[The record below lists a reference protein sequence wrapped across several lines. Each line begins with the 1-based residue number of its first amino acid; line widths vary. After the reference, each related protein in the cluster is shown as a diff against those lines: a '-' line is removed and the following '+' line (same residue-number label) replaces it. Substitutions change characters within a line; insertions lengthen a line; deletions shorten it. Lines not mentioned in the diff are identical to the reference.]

1 MKGPLFYS
9 KILLFGEYGIIKDS
23 KGLSIPYN
31 FYNGALKV
39 DENPTQEAIK
49 SNASLR
55 RFVTYL
61 ENLQQEQ
68 PELVT
73 FNIEILKADVERGMY
88 FDSSI
93 PQGYGVGSSG
103 ALVAAI
109 YDKYANNKIT
119 VLENLTRDKLLQ
131 LKAIFSQMESFFHG
145 KSSGLD
151 PLNSYL
157 SIPILIN
164 SKDNIEATGI
174 PSQST
179 TGKGAV
185 FLLDSGI
192 VGETAP
198 MVNIF
203 MENLKEE
210 GFRKMLKTQFV
221 KYTDACVDN
230 FLGGDMK
237 SLFANT
243 KKLSKVVLSH
253 FKPMIP
259 EQFHSIW
266 QKGIDTND
274 YYLQLGGSGGGG
286 YILGFTEDLEKAK
299 ISLKDYDFFETHS
312 LNLENHKFLIT
323 FSYK

>member
-9 KILLFGEYGIIKDS
+9 KILLFGEYGIIQDS

-31 FYNGALKV
+31 FYNGALKK
-39 DENPTQEAIK
+39 DDNSSEIAIK
-49 SNASLR
+49 SNESLKK
-55 RFVTYL
+55 FVTYL
-61 ENLQQEQ
+61 EQLQAEQ

-73 FNIEILKADVERGMY
+73 FNLTVLKQDVNSGMY

-109 YDKYANNKIT
+109 YDKYANDKIT
-119 VLENLTRDKLLQ
+119 VLENLTREKLVQ
-131 LKAIFSQMESFFHG
+131 LKTIFAQMESFFHG

-174 PSQST
+174 PTQST
-179 TGKGAV
+179 QGKGAV

-198 MVNIF
+198 MVSIF
-203 MENLKEE
+203 MENLKDN
-210 GFRKMLKTQFV
+210 GFRTMLKSQFI
-221 KYTDACVDN
+221 KYTDACVEN
-230 FLGGDMK
+230 FLRGDVK
-237 SLFANT
+237 SLLENT
-243 KKLSKVVLSH
+243 KQLSKVVLNN

-259 EQFHSIW
+259 EQFHQIW

-274 YYLQLGGSGGGG
+274 YYLKLCGSGGGG
-286 YILGFTEDLEKAK
+286 YILGFTHDLDKAK
-299 ISLKDYDFFETHS
+299 ESLKDYK
-312 LNLENHKFLIT
+312 LEVVYNF
-323 FSYK
+323 

>member
-9 KILLFGEYGIIKDS
+9 KILLFGEYGIIEDS

-31 FYNGALKV
+31 FYNGALKT
-39 DENPTQEAIK
+39 DENTSEEAINSNK
-49 SNASLR
+49 SLERFAS
-55 RFVTYL
+55 YL
-61 ENLQQEQ
+61 SNLQIEQ
-68 PELVT
+68 PSLVQFDMET
-73 FNIEILKADVERGMY
+73 LKNDVSNGMY

-109 YDKYANNKIT
+109 YDKYASNKIT

-131 LKAIFSQMESFFHG
+131 LKNIFSNMESFFHG

-157 SIPILIN
+157 SLPILIN

-174 PSQST
+174 PTQST
-179 TGKGAV
+179 NGKGAV

-203 MENLKEE
+203 MENLKDL
-210 GFRKMLKTQFV
+210 GFRKMLKSQFI
-221 KYTDACVDN
+221 KYTDSCVEN
-230 FLGGDMK
+230 FLQGDIK

-243 KKLSKVVLSH
+243 KKLSKVVLNN

-259 EQFHSIW
+259 EQFHLLW
-266 QKGIDTND
+266 QNGIETND
-274 YYLQLGGSGGGG
+274 YYLKLCGSGGGG
-286 YILGFTEDLEKAK
+286 YILGFTQDIDKAK
-299 ISLKDYDFFETHS
+299 ISLKDYK
-312 LNLENHKFLIT
+312 LEVVYQF
-323 FSYK
+323 

>member
-9 KILLFGEYGIIKDS
+9 KILLFGEYGIIQDS

-31 FYNGALKV
+31 FYNGALKREV
-39 DENPTQEAIK
+39 NPSEEAIK
-49 SNASLR
+49 SNENLK
-55 RFVTYL
+55 RFVSYL
-61 ENLQQEQ
+61 ENLQNEQ

-73 FNIEILKADVERGMY
+73 FDLTTLKNDVATGMF

-109 YDKYANNKIT
+109 YDKYAQHKIT
-119 VLENLTRDKLLQ
+119 VLENLTREKLLK
-131 LKAIFSQMESFFHG
+131 LKMIFGQMESFFHG

-174 PSQST
+174 PTQSLE
-179 TGKGAV
+179 GNGAV

-198 MVNIF
+198 MVTIF
-203 MENLKEE
+203 MEKLKDQ
-210 GFRKMLKTQFV
+210 GFRKMLKSEFI
-221 KYTDACVDN
+221 KHTDACVEN

-243 KKLSKVVLSH
+243 KKLSKVVLNN

-259 EQFHSIW
+259 EQFHTIW
-266 QKGIDTND
+266 QKGIDSND
-274 YYLQLGGSGGGG
+274 YYLKLCGSGGGG
-286 YILGFTEDLEKAK
+286 YILGFTQDLEKARV
-299 ISLKDYDFFETHS
+299 SLKDYK
-312 LNLENHKFLIT
+312 LEVVYQF
-323 FSYK
+323 

>member
-31 FYNGALKV
+31 FYNGALKS
-39 DENPTQEAIK
+39 DGNSSDEAIK
-49 SNASLR
+49 SNHNLG
-55 RFVTYL
+55 RFVSYL
-61 ENLQQEQ
+61 EQLQTEQ

-73 FNIEILKADVERGMY
+73 FDLVNLQKDVASGMY

-109 YDKYANNKIT
+109 YDKYAQNKIT
-119 VLENLTRDKLLQ
+119 VLENLTREKLLQ
-131 LKAIFSQMESFFHG
+131 LKTIFGQMESFFHG

-164 SKDNIEATGI
+164 SQNNIEATGI
-174 PSQST
+174 PTQSL

-203 MENLKEE
+203 MENLKDQ
-210 GFRKMLKTQFV
+210 GFRTMLKTQFI
-221 KYTDACVDN
+221 KHTDACVEN

-237 SLFANT
+237 SLFENT
-243 KKLSKVVLSH
+243 KKLSKVVLSN

-259 EQFHSIW
+259 EQFHGIW

-274 YYLQLGGSGGGG
+274 YYLKLCGSGGGG

-299 ISLKDYDFFETHS
+299 ISLKDYK
-312 LNLENHKFLIT
+312 LEVVYQF
-323 FSYK
+323 

>member
-39 DENPTQEAIK
+39 AETPAEASEK
-49 SNASLR
+49 SNQSLK
-55 RFVTYL
+55 RFTTYL
-61 ENLQQEQ
+61 QNIN
-68 PELVT
+68 PELVSFDMAT
-73 FNIEILKADVERGMY
+73 LQKDVDSGMY

-109 YDKYANNKIT
+109 YDKYAEHKIT
-119 VLENLTRDKLLQ
+119 VLENLTREKLLK
-131 LKAIFSQMESFFHG
+131 LKAIFSEMESFFHG

-174 PSQST
+174 PSQKT
-179 TGKGAV
+179 DGKGAV

-198 MVNIF
+198 MVSIF
-203 MENLKEE
+203 MENMKQE
-210 GFRKMLKTQFV
+210 GFRRMLKNQFI
-221 KYTDACVDN
+221 KHTDACVDD
-230 FLGGDMK
+230 FLKGDIK
-237 SLFANT
+237 SLFSNT
-243 KKLSKVVLSH
+243 KKLSKVVLNH

-259 EQFHSIW
+259 LEFHELW
-266 QKGIDTND
+266 KKGIETND
-274 YYLQLGGSGGGG
+274 YYLKLCGSGGGG
-286 YILGFTEDLEKAK
+286 YILGFTEDINRAK
-299 ISLKDYDFFETHS
+299 LALK
-312 LNLENHKFLIT
+312 NHKLEVVYNF
-323 FSYK
+323 

>member
-9 KILLFGEYGIIKDS
+9 KILLFGEYGIIQDS

-31 FYNGALKV
+31 FYNGALKS
-39 DENPTQEAIK
+39 DENPSEEAIA
-49 SNASLR
+49 SNGHLK
-55 RFVTYL
+55 RFVAHLKNL
-61 ENLQQEQ
+61 EIEQ
-68 PELVT
+68 PDLVQFDLVT
-73 FNIEILKADVERGMY
+73 LEADVTNGMY

-109 YDKYANNKIT
+109 YDKYAQNKIT
-119 VLENLTRDKLLQ
+119 VLENLTREKLLE
-131 LKAIFSQMESFFHG
+131 LKTIFSQMESFFHG

-174 PSQST
+174 PTQSLD
-179 TGKGAV
+179 GKGAV
-185 FLLDSGI
+185 FLIDSGI

-203 MENLKEE
+203 MENLKDQ
-210 GFRKMLKTQFV
+210 GFRNMLKTQFV
-221 KYTDACVDN
+221 KYTDSCVEN

-259 EQFHSIW
+259 EEFHAIW
-266 QKGIDTND
+266 QKEST
-274 YYLQLGGSGGGG
+274 L
-286 YILGFTEDLEKAK
+286 T
-299 ISLKDYDFFETHS
+299 
-312 LNLENHKFLIT
+312 IT
-323 FSYK
+323 I

>member
-31 FYNGALKV
+31 FYKGALKV
-39 DENPTQEAIK
+39 SEKPSEEAVK
-49 SNASLR
+49 SNASLS
-55 RFVTYL
+55 RFVFYL
-61 ENLQQEQ
+61 ENLQKEQ
-68 PELVT
+68 SDLVT
-73 FNIEILKADVERGMY
+73 FDLDALHKDVANGMY

-109 YDKYANNKIT
+109 YDKYAHNKIT
-119 VLENLTRDKLLQ
+119 VLENLTREKLLK
-131 LKAIFSQMESFFHG
+131 LKNIFSQMESFFHG

-174 PSQST
+174 PTQSAN
-179 TGKGAV
+179 GKGAV

-203 MENLKEE
+203 MENLKDK
-210 GFRKMLKTQFV
+210 GFRAMVKNEFV
-221 KYTDACVDN
+221 KYTDACVEN
-230 FLGGDMK
+230 FLGGDLK
-237 SLFANT
+237 SLFSNT
-243 KKLSKVVLSH
+243 KKLSKVVLNN

-259 EQFHSIW
+259 EQFHSLW

-274 YYLQLGGSGGGG
+274 YYLKLCGSGGGG
-286 YILGFTEDLEKAK
+286 YILGFTEDLDKAK
-299 ISLKDYDFFETHS
+299 ASLKDYK
-312 LNLENHKFLIT
+312 LEVVYQF
-323 FSYK
+323 

>member
-39 DENPTQEAIK
+39 DENPSDEAIK
-49 SNASLR
+49 SNQSLR
-55 RFVTYL
+55 KFVAYL
-61 ENLQQEQ
+61 EQLQTEQ
-68 PELVT
+68 PTLVT
-73 FNIEILKADVERGMY
+73 FNLELLKSDVERGMY

-109 YDKYANNKIT
+109 YDKYAQDKIT
-119 VLENLTRDKLLQ
+119 VLENLTREKLLQ
-131 LKAIFSQMESFFHG
+131 LKTIFSQMESFFHG

-174 PSQST
+174 PSQSAN
-179 TGKGAV
+179 GKGAV

-203 MENLKEE
+203 MENLKDQ
-210 GFRKMLKTQFV
+210 GFRTMLKSQFI
-221 KYTDACVDN
+221 KYTDACVEN

-237 SLFANT
+237 SLFSNT
-243 KKLSKVVLSH
+243 KKLSKVVLNN

-259 EQFHSIW
+259 EQFHGIW
-266 QKGIDTND
+266 QEGIDSND
-274 YYLQLGGSGGGG
+274 YYLKLCGSGGGG

-299 ISLKDYDFFETHS
+299 KSLKDYK
-312 LNLENHKFLIT
+312 LEVVYQF
-323 FSYK
+323 

>member
-9 KILLFGEYGIIKDS
+9 KILLFGEYGIIRDS

-31 FYNGALKV
+31 SYNGALKS
-39 DENPTQEAIK
+39 DGAQTTEALQ
-49 SNASLR
+49 SNANLAK
-55 RFVTYL
+55 FAVY
-61 ENLQQEQ
+61 LQQLQADQ
-68 PELVT
+68 PELVQFDIT
-73 FNIEILKADVERGMY
+73 ALNADIAQGLY

-109 YDKYANNKIT
+109 YHKYAFDKIT
-119 VLENLTRDKLLQ
+119 VLENLTREKLLT
-131 LKAIFSQMESFFHG
+131 LKTIFGQMESFFHG

-157 SIPILIN
+157 SIPILIH
-164 SKDNIEATGI
+164 SKDNLEATGI

-179 TGKGAV
+179 SGKGAV

-198 MVNIF
+198 MVTLF
-203 MENLKEE
+203 MENLKDQ
-210 GFRKMLKTQFV
+210 GFRKMLKNKFV
-221 KYTDACVDN
+221 KYTDACVEN
-230 FLGGDMK
+230 FLGGDLK
-237 SLFANT
+237 SLFTNT
-243 KKLSKVVLSH
+243 KKLSQVVLQN

-259 EQFHSIW
+259 EQFHGLW
-266 QKGIDTND
+266 QKGLDTND
-274 YYLQLGGSGGGG
+274 YYLKLCGSGGGG

-299 ISLKDYDFFETHS
+299 LALKDYK
-312 LNLENHKFLIT
+312 LEVVYQF
-323 FSYK
+323 

>member
-9 KILLFGEYGIIKDS
+9 KILLFGEYGIIRDS

-31 FYNGALKV
+31 FYNGALKIE
-39 DENPTQEAIK
+39 DNQTPEAIK
-49 SNASLR
+49 SNGNLK

-61 ENLQQEQ
+61 TNLQTEQ
-68 PELVT
+68 PDLVV
-73 FNIEILKADVERGMY
+73 FNIENLKTDVENGMY

-109 YDKYANNKIT
+109 YDKYAQNKIT
-119 VLENLTRDKLLQ
+119 VLENLTREKLLK
-131 LKAIFSQMESFFHG
+131 LKNVFSQMESFFHG

-174 PSQST
+174 PTQSVN
-179 TGKGAV
+179 GKGAV

-203 MENLKEE
+203 MEKLKDQ
-210 GFRKMLKTQFV
+210 GFRTMLKSQFI
-221 KYTDACVDN
+221 KHTDACVEN

-237 SLFANT
+237 SLFSNT
-243 KKLSKVVLSH
+243 KKLSKVVLNN

-259 EQFHSIW
+259 EQFHGIW
-266 QKGIDTND
+266 QQGIDSND
-274 YYLQLGGSGGGG
+274 YYLKLCGSGGGG
-286 YILGFTEDLEKAK
+286 YILGFTENLEKAK
-299 ISLKDYDFFETHS
+299 LALKDYK
-312 LNLENHKFLIT
+312 LEVVYNF
-323 FSYK
+323 

>member
-31 FYNGALKV
+31 FYNGALKK
-39 DENPTQEAIK
+39 DENPSNEAII
-49 SNASLR
+49 SNQKLR
-55 RFVTYL
+55 DFVEYL
-61 ENLQQEQ
+61 QTLTTNNVE
-68 PELVT
+68 
-73 FNIEILKADVERGMY
+73 FDFDKLKADVNEGMY

-109 YDKYANNKIT
+109 YDKYAKEKIT
-119 VLENLTRDKLLQ
+119 VLENLTREKLLK
-131 LKAIFSQMESFFHG
+131 LKSIFSDMESFFHG

-174 PSQST
+174 PSQKNE
-179 TGKGAV
+179 GKRAV

-192 VGETAP
+192 IGETAP
-198 MVNIF
+198 MVGIF
-203 MENLKEE
+203 MENMKQE
-210 GFRKMLKTQFV
+210 GFRKMLKDQFI
-221 KYTDACVDN
+221 KHTDACVED
-230 FLGGDMK
+230 FLKGDIK
-237 SLFANT
+237 SLFQNT
-243 KKLSKVVLSH
+243 KQLSKVVLNH

-259 EQFHSIW
+259 KQFHELW
-266 QKGIDTND
+266 KKGIETND
-274 YYLQLGGSGGGG
+274 YYLKLCGSGGGG
-286 YILGFTEDLEKAK
+286 YILGFTEDIERARKSLSAYKLEVV
-299 ISLKDYDFFETHS
+299 YNF
-312 LNLENHKFLIT
+312 
-323 FSYK
+323 

>member
-31 FYNGALKV
+31 FYKGALKIS
-39 DENPTQEAIK
+39 DELTDTAAQSNKNLERLATHIESLQETDQSFPKFDIT
-49 SNASLR
+49 SLR
-55 RFVTYL
+55 
-61 ENLQQEQ
+61 N
-68 PELVT
+68 
-73 FNIEILKADVERGMY
+73 DVNAGMY

-103 ALVAAI
+103 ALVAAV
-109 YDKYANNKIT
+109 YDKYAVDKIT
-119 VLENLTRDKLLQ
+119 VLENLTREKLLI
-131 LKAIFSQMESFFHG
+131 LKDVFGKIESFFHG

-157 SIPILIN
+157 SLPILIN
-164 SKDNIEATGI
+164 SKEDIEPAGI
-174 PSQST
+174 PSQLA

-203 MENLKEE
+203 MENMKQE
-210 GFRKMLKTQFV
+210 GFRAMLKDKFV
-221 KYTDACVDN
+221 KYTDMCVED
-230 FLGGDMK
+230 FLSGDVK
-237 SLFANT
+237 GLFGNV
-243 KKLSKVVLSH
+243 KKLSHVVLDN

-259 EQFHSIW
+259 AQFHDLW
-266 QKGIDTND
+266 KQGLDTGD
-274 YYLQLGGSGGGG
+274 YYLKLCGSGGGG
-286 YILGFTEDLEKAK
+286 YILGFTEDLEKEEK
-299 ISLKDYDFFETHS
+299 TLEDYK
-312 LNLENHKFLIT
+312 LEVVYSF
-323 FSYK
+323 

>member
-9 KILLFGEYGIIKDS
+9 KILLFGEYGIIRDS

-31 FYNGALKV
+31 FYNGALKRE
-39 DENPTQEAIK
+39 ENPSAEAIK
-49 SNASLR
+49 SNENLK
-55 RFVTYL
+55 RFVSYL
-61 ENLQQEQ
+61 EILQSEQ

-73 FNIEILKADVERGMY
+73 FDLDTLKNDVATGMF

-109 YDKYANNKIT
+109 YDKYAQNKIT
-119 VLENLTRDKLLQ
+119 VLENLTREKLLQ
-131 LKAIFSQMESFFHG
+131 LKTIFGQMESFFHG

-174 PSQST
+174 PTQSLEGT
-179 TGKGAV
+179 GAV
-185 FLLDSGI
+185 FLIDSGI

-198 MVNIF
+198 MVSIF
-203 MENLKEE
+203 MEKLKDQ
-210 GFRKMLKTQFV
+210 GFRTMLKSQFI
-221 KYTDACVDN
+221 KHTDACVEN

-243 KKLSKVVLSH
+243 KKLSKVVLNN

-259 EQFHSIW
+259 EQFHGIW
-266 QKGIDTND
+266 QEGIDSND
-274 YYLQLGGSGGGG
+274 YYLKLCGSGGGG
-286 YILGFTEDLEKAK
+286 YILGFTQDIEKAR
-299 ISLKDYDFFETHS
+299 ISLKDYK
-312 LNLENHKFLIT
+312 LEVVYQF
-323 FSYK
+323 

>member
-9 KILLFGEYGIIKDS
+9 KILLFGEYGIIQDS

-31 FYNGALKV
+31 FYNGALKS
-39 DENPTQEAIK
+39 DENPTEEAKK
-49 SNASLR
+49 SNQSLVK
-55 RFVTYL
+55 FVAYL
-61 ENLQQEQ
+61 KQLQTEQ

-73 FNIEILKADVERGMY
+73 FNIDVLQSDVNGGMY

-109 YDKYANNKIT
+109 YDKYATNKIT
-119 VLENLTRDKLLQ
+119 VLENLTREKLLQ
-131 LKAIFSQMESFFHG
+131 LKSIFSNMESFFHG

-157 SIPILIN
+157 SLPILIN
-164 SKDNIEATGI
+164 SKDNIEAAGI
-174 PSQST
+174 PSQSA

-203 MENLKEE
+203 MENLKDQ
-210 GFRKMLKTQFV
+210 GFRNMLKSQFI
-221 KYTDACVDN
+221 KYTDSCVEN
-230 FLGGDMK
+230 FLQGDIK
-237 SLFANT
+237 SLFKNT
-243 KKLSKVVLSH
+243 KELSKVVLSN

-259 EQFHSIW
+259 EQFHQIW
-266 QKGIDTND
+266 QNGIETND
-274 YYLQLGGSGGGG
+274 YYLKLCGSGGGG
-286 YILGFTEDLEKAK
+286 YILGFTEDFEKAK
-299 ISLKDYDFFETHS
+299 KSLKDYK
-312 LNLENHKFLIT
+312 LEMVYQF
-323 FSYK
+323 